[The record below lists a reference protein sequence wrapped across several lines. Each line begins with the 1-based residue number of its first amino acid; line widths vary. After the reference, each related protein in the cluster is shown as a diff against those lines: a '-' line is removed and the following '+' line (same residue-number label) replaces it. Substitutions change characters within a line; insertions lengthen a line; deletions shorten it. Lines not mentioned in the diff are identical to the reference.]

1 LDLNF
6 STIEVLA
13 EYFIDFLIL
22 EALHMDANR
31 NFNHYIDERSEKINY
46 HLGDPNWR
54 IEWENSGY
62 LSKDFVKFLAFEY
75 DKKMSD
81 LGYLP
86 AHRHQIK
93 LPVKNVPLYYL
104 TFYSKHERGL
114 DFFKKVNDYAT
125 PQLSLGV

>member
-1 LDLNF
+1 
-6 STIEVLA
+6 
-13 EYFIDFLIL
+13 
-22 EALHMDANR
+22 MDANR
-31 NFNHYIDERSEKINY
+31 NFNHYIDERSEKINS